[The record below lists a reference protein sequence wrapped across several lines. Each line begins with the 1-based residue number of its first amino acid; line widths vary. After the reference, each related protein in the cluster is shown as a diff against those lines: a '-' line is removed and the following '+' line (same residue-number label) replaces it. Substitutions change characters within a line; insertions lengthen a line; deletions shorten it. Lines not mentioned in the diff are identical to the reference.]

1 MHAIL
6 TVLISYLLYKSNT
19 ILHFFN
25 EYLES
30 VQIISD
36 TEVISKVFH
45 ILIFA
50 FPFLVIVFSII
61 ILWILVKKEKPITFY
76 IVIIFSM
83 IYSIFIYNYSYNT
96 VLKMQTMLVEIQ
108 LARFIRDLL
117 LINVLI
123 QVGMLIISFIRAT
136 GFDIK
141 KFDFVKDLQELK
153 IDIKDNEEFEIDVN
167 LNTNKVKRRFKQ
179 KIRHLKYLYVENKFW
194 IHMLTS
200 LFIGL
205 ICFLMYINLTIYNKT
220 YKENEAFLTE
230 KFMMSA
236 EKSYITN
243 LDYRGKKVTDNT
255 FVIIDLKIKSNS
267 SIERVLDTVNFDLFI
282 KDQKFKHTST
292 YKDKFID
299 LGKTYEN
306 DPLKNTFENY
316 LLVFEIPSSL
326 KEEKMTL
333 GYMNEIK
340 NFGSNLL
347 PKYIKISLN
356 PETFNKD
363 ENKTYTVGEPIDFNE
378 SILKTGKLLIKE
390 IDIAPIFIRN
400 YTFCV
405 TKKEC
410 YNSKEYIKPSVMNT
424 YDKTLLK
431 ITGVLEDTNSSIGS
445 DVYNLI
451 NLFGKITYEIN
462 GEKKIQ
468 KVQWKQVIPQHKLNN
483 TYYIEVLKEIEKA
496 EKITLLFELRDQKY
510 EYILK

>member
-1 MHAIL
+1 
-6 TVLISYLLYKSNT
+6 
-19 ILHFFN
+19 
-25 EYLES
+25 
-30 VQIISD
+30 
-36 TEVISKVFH
+36 
-45 ILIFA
+45 
-50 FPFLVIVFSII
+50 
-61 ILWILVKKEKPITFY
+61 
-76 IVIIFSM
+76 
-83 IYSIFIYNYSYNT
+83 
-96 VLKMQTMLVEIQ
+96 
-108 LARFIRDLL
+108 
-117 LINVLI
+117 
-123 QVGMLIISFIRAT
+123 
-136 GFDIK
+136 
-141 KFDFVKDLQELK
+141 
-153 IDIKDNEEFEIDVN
+153 
-167 LNTNKVKRRFKQ
+167 
-179 KIRHLKYLYVENKFW
+179 
-194 IHMLTS
+194 
-200 LFIGL
+200 
-205 ICFLMYINLTIYNKT
+205 MYINLTIYNKT

-410 YNSKEYIKPSVMNT
+410 YEYLRLYIIKYNRC
-424 YDKTLLK
+424 
-431 ITGVLEDTNSSIGS
+431 TGR
-445 DVYNLI
+445 YQ
-451 NLFGKITYEIN
+451 FFHRK
-462 GEKKIQ
+462 
-468 KVQWKQVIPQHKLNN
+468 
-483 TYYIEVLKEIEKA
+483 
-496 EKITLLFELRDQKY
+496 
-510 EYILK
+510 